1 LAFIGDAAATVCLV
15 FGLGVAC
22 LLAAGETVATTT
34 GVLTGAGAF
43 AAGAAVATEE
53 RGAATSVLLTAGLA
67 DGETLATATFR
78 GAWAGTARL
87 GFDGRFTTAT
97 CCGAGIDAGE
107 LDCGEVLATATEGAG
122 ARFEF
127 TAGRWSASFDTGL
140 ATACTGLGARLGA
153 TMMGG
158 WRAAVVTGAGSR
170 RAGITIAAGAAGGDA

>member
-97 CCGAGIDAGE
+97 CCGAGIDAG
-107 LDCGEVLATATEGAG
+107 LTTD
-122 ARFEF
+122 R
-127 TAGRWSASFDTGL
+127 
-140 ATACTGLGARLGA
+140 TGLGARLGA

-170 RAGITIAAGAAGGDA
+170 RAGITIAAGGAGGEA